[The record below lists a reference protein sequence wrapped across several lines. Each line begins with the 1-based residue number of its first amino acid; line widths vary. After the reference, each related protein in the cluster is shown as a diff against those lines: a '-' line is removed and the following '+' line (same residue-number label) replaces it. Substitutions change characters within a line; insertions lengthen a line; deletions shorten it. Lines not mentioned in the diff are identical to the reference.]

1 MGLVQNYLGLEPAY
15 KDGHDLLLRMMKC
28 IASRSAGR

>member
-1 MGLVQNYLGLEPAY
+1 MGFLQNYLGLEPAY
-15 KDGHDLLLRMMKC
+15 KDGYNLPLLGIVK